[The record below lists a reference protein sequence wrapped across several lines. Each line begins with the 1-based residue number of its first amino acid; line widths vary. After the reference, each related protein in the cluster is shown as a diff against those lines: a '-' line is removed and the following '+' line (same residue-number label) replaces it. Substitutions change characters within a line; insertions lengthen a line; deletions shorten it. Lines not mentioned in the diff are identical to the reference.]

1 MDGDL
6 VYIKELSSVGSGAA
20 VLTFTILLPSKKET
34 HQKGRERIRITVW
47 WKDEEQARLIQDE
60 KIKRKGA

>member
-34 HQKGRERIRITVW
+34 HQKGREGEGEDYNYGLVEGRRASKT
-47 WKDEEQARLIQDE
+47 DTR
-60 KIKRKGA
+60 